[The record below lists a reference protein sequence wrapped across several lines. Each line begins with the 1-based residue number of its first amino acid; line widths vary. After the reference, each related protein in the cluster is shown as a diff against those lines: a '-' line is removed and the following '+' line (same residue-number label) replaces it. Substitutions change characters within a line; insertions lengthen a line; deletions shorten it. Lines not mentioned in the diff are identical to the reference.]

1 MARSL
6 AGFSTVEVLVA
17 LIVFDL
23 GLLGAVSTT
32 ALATRLLTDARNR
45 AGATVA
51 ISDRIEMVR
60 NAARAPN
67 GCAALTGGTR
77 PLGGGVSERW
87 ALTGSGPT
95 RLLDIIITSTTARG
109 IHADTVRTV
118 VSCG

>member
-32 ALATRLLTDARNR
+32 ALTVRLLTEARNR
-45 AGATVA
+45 TRVTIAA
-51 ISDRIEMVR
+51 SDRIEVVR
-60 NAARAPN
+60 NAARSPG
-67 GCAALTGGTR
+67 GCAGLTGGTR
-77 PLGGGVSERW
+77 PLGGGLSEQW
-87 ALTGSGPT
+87 TTAGSGPT

-118 VSCG
+118 VSCD